1 MNEVI
6 RAIEERRS
14 VRAYT
19 EELPEREKIDQV
31 IEAALAAVAQE
42 AESWQKTL

>member
-19 EELPEREKIDQV
+19 DKMPEREKIEEV
-31 IEAALAAVAQE
+31 ITSRLQSNFNVFTVSYT
-42 AESWQKTL
+42 ES

>member
-19 EELPEREKIDQV
+19 DEMPRASWWSRWSRPASGRR
-31 IEAALAAVAQE
+31 AA
-42 AESWQKTL
+42 